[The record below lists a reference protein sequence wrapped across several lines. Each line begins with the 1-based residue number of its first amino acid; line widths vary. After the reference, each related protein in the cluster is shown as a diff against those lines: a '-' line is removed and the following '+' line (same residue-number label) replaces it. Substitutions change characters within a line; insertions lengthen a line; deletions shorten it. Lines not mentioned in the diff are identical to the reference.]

1 MTVLTTVF
9 TLCGVATLT
18 KGIMYVIDRL
28 EH

>member
-1 MTVLTTVF
+1 MTALTMVF